1 MGLTWAGDAFWL
13 ILLIFKILN
22 EQSKTLST
30 KGNTK
35 LLRLLTKLSCGLN
48 VDQRLIKGQDQM
60 SI

>member
-1 MGLTWAGDAFWL
+1 MSNPKLC
-13 ILLIFKILN
+13 
-22 EQSKTLST
+22 QPT

>member
-1 MGLTWAGDAFWL
+1 MGLTWAGGAFWL

-35 LLRLLTKLSCGLN
+35 LLHLLTKLSCGLN
-48 VDQRLIKGQDQM
+48 VGQRLIKGQDQM

>member
-1 MGLTWAGDAFWL
+1 MGLTWAGGTFWL

>member
-1 MGLTWAGDAFWL
+1 MSNPKLC
-13 ILLIFKILN
+13 
-22 EQSKTLST
+22 QST

-48 VDQRLIKGQDQM
+48 VGQRLIKGQDQM

>member
-1 MGLTWAGDAFWL
+1 MGLSWAGGAFWL

>member
-1 MGLTWAGDAFWL
+1 MGLTWAGGAFWL